1 VTTVAPKS
9 VSTGTIASDVSQQ
22 RRFGWSKAQMLVA
35 TVARMG
41 TGLATFIILA
51 RFLGPAPF
59 GLIAT
64 AIAYS
69 TFIGIM
75 SDYGM
80 ASFALKNA
88 GARPAV
94 SGQIVADA
102 LITKALL
109 AIGLAVVAAAVMFA
123 TRPAADAP
131 VYILA
136 FLGTI
141 AASFADLSLVSVRA
155 HNRFDIEAKLVVGAS
170 IVWMIAVGI
179 AAVLT
184 HDVRW
189 CALAYGVS
197 RIAYLAVCLF
207 ILRPWLAKGT
217 TRATP
222 RNGKRKA
229 AVRATLKGASTY
241 AADSMLTA
249 VSTQIDVLIL
259 GLVLSLV
266 DFGIYQAGARL
277 VQSILPFAVV
287 LSTVYLPRL
296 ALAAAENKQDVLKDL
311 GRKVTAEFTILGV
324 IAALGFA
331 FVGPLVTHLIY
342 GPAYAKLI
350 PLWYGFG
357 VFALL
362 RVVGAGYGIQLV
374 ALGQIPIRIGSQIA
388 AMLVFVVAVVFGLP
402 HFGLAATSWMLALSA
417 LPVVA
422 ILGFGVARA
431 AGDIRAVVISL
442 SVTAVLTA
450 ALIIVASV

>member
-1 VTTVAPKS
+1 MTAAPES
-9 VSTGTIASDVSQQ
+9 VLSGPAASDASHH

-51 RFLGPAPF
+51 RYLGPAPF

-80 ASFALKNA
+80 ASFSLKNA
-88 GARPAV
+88 GARPGE
-94 SGQIVADA
+94 SGRIVTDA
-102 LITKALL
+102 LTTKAML
-109 AIGLAVVAAAVMFA
+109 ATGLAVIASVVMCA

-197 RIAYLAVCLF
+197 RLAYLAVCLMV
-207 ILRPWLAKGT
+207 LRPWLAKGVT
-217 TRATP
+217 HAATRA
-222 RNGKRKA
+222 NGRKE
-229 AVRATLKGASTY
+229 AVRTTLKGASTY

-249 VSTQIDVLIL
+249 ISTQIDVLVL
-259 GLVLSLV
+259 GIVLSLV

-296 ALAAAENKQDVLKDL
+296 ALAAAENRHDVLKDL
-311 GRKVTAEFTILGV
+311 GRRVTAEFTILGV

-331 FVGPLVTHLIY
+331 FAGPLVTHLIY

-350 PLWYGFG
+350 SLWYGFA

-388 AMLVFVVAVVFGLP
+388 AMLVFVLAVMFGLP
-402 HFGLAATSWMLALSA
+402 HFGLPATSWMLALSA

-431 AGDIRAVVISL
+431 ADDTRAVIISL

-450 ALIIVASV
+450 GLIIAASV